1 MTPNIET
8 IIKRNGEV
16 VPYDRTKI
24 TEAIYKAAYSVGG
37 HDKELSETLAKQVE
51 LVLNSAFE
59 PGAVPS
65 VEEINDI
72 VERVLIEN
80 GHARTSKAFIL
91 YRAERA
97 QTRARQKLDAPTT
110 NSASIPYQMLYHV
123 LNWNIEHGCD
133 SIQKINAKMKDGSY
147 ADLVKAVDKTFEED
161 IYAAAKQVIAR
172 KDDLRLVIIAGPSSS
187 GKTTTT
193 AKMAEYL
200 REAGLELVAM
210 NLDHY
215 YYDLEV
221 HPQDEFGDYD
231 FEGPEALDLPLINQH
246 LKDLV
251 DGKEIQMPQFDFP
264 SGKRTD
270 KTVPMKVEKHQL
282 ILIDS
287 LHGLYRKMTQS
298 IADEQK
304 FRLYIE
310 TLSQIRGPDGKYI
323 RWTDIRLLRR
333 MVRDNVHRN
342 YNPERTVGH
351 WHYVRRSELKHII
364 PFINDVDFRLNSALP
379 YELPA
384 LKKQVFH
391 FMPEIL
397 AKYKDEP
404 KKMDAYIRAKRL
416 HELLSAV
423 DTLEDF
429 SDIPETSL
437 LREFIG
443 GGIYGQ

>member
-1 MTPNIET
+1 MTAITN
-8 IIKRNGEV
+8 IIKRNGDV
-16 VPYDRTKI
+16 VAYDRTKI
-24 TEAIYKAAYSVGG
+24 TDAIYKAAYSVGG
-37 HDKELSETLAKQVE
+37 HDRGLADALARQVE
-51 LVLNSAFE
+51 VVINSAYGTDQ
-59 PGAVPS
+59 PPT

-97 QTRARQKLDAPTT
+97 QARARQSLDAPTS

-133 SIQKINAKMKDGSY
+133 TVEKINQKMQDG
-147 ADLVKAVDKTFEED
+147 T
-161 IYAAAKQVIAR
+161 YAALVHDVDAAFDADIEAAARQIVGR
-172 KDDLRLVIIAGPSSS
+172 KDDVKVVIIAGPSSS

-193 AKMAEYL
+193 AKLAECL
-200 REAGLELVAM
+200 RAEGLELVAL

-231 FEGPEALDLPLINQH
+231 FEGPEALDLPLINEH
-246 LKDLV
+246 LKGLV
-251 DGKEIQMPQFDFP
+251 DGTEVRMPQFDFP
-264 SGKRTD
+264 SGKRTER
-270 KTVPMKVEKHQL
+270 TVPMRIASNQL

-287 LHGLYRKMTQS
+287 LHGLYGGMTKSIPDDRKF
-298 IADEQK
+298 K
-304 FRLYIE
+304 LYIE
-310 TLSQIRGPDGKYI
+310 TLSQIRGPDNQYV

-342 YNPERTVGH
+342 YNPVRTVGH

-364 PFINDVDFRLNSALP
+364 PFINHVDFRLNSALP

-384 LKKQVFH
+384 LKQKVFH
-391 FMPEIL
+391 YL
-397 AKYKDEP
+397 ADIVAEYRDEP
-404 KKMDAYIRAKRL
+404 KKLDAYMRAQRI
-416 HELLSAV
+416 HDLLAAV
-423 DTLEDF
+423 DTLDDF
-429 SDIPETSL
+429 DVIPKTSL

-443 GGIYGQ
+443 GGVYGQ